1 MKEGFNDLLP
11 NLTTMRFLFII
22 IFTFFSIHSIISQE
36 MNAEKLLEI
45 IQQESDTLKTSG
57 NTYQFLI
64 KDVMLICIFDE
75 NANRMRIVSPIIE
88 REKIGEEELLNALV
102 ANFHSAL
109 DVKYALSDEVIW
121 SVFIHP
127 LKQLTEEQVIDAI
140 KQVYTAAITFGGS
153 YSSTNLVFPGNT
165 KKKEKT
171 LPKVL
176 KKT

>member
-1 MKEGFNDLLP
+1 MRSLL
-11 NLTTMRFLFII
+11 LL
-22 IFTFFSIHSIISQE
+22 FFSLFAFNTGFSQE
-36 MNAEKLLEI
+36 MNPDKLLEI
-45 IQQESDTLKTSG
+45 LQRESDTLQVNG
-57 NTYQFLI
+57 NQYQFLVDNTI
-64 KDVMLICIFDE
+64 LICLFDE
-75 NANRMRIVSPIIE
+75 NANRMRIISPIVE

-127 LKQLTEEQVIDAI
+127 LKELSEQQVADAI
-140 KQVYTAAITFGGS
+140 QQVYTAARTFGGS
-153 YSSTNLVFPGNT
+153 YSSTNLIFPGNT
-165 KKKEKT
+165 KKNEKT

>member
-1 MKEGFNDLLP
+1 MRSLLLLIFALLAFNTGF
-11 NLTTMRFLFII
+11 
-22 IFTFFSIHSIISQE
+22 SQQ
-36 MNAEKLLEI
+36 MNPDKLLEI
-45 IQQESDTLKTSG
+45 MQRESDTLQVNG
-57 NTYQFLI
+57 NSYQFI
-64 KDVMLICIFDE
+64 VDNTMLICVFDE
-75 NANRMRIVSPIIE
+75 SANRMRIISPIVE

-127 LKQLTEEQVIDAI
+127 LRELSEEQVADAI
-140 KQVYTAAITFGGS
+140 QQVYTAARTFGGS

-165 KKKEKT
+165 KKNEKT

>member
-1 MKEGFNDLLP
+1 MRSLLLLLFALFAFNTGF
-11 NLTTMRFLFII
+11 
-22 IFTFFSIHSIISQE
+22 SQQ
-36 MNAEKLLEI
+36 MNPDKLLEI
-45 IQQESDTLKTSG
+45 MQRESDTLQVNG
-57 NTYQFLI
+57 NSYQFI
-64 KDVMLICIFDE
+64 VDNTMLICVFDGS
-75 NANRMRIVSPIIE
+75 ANRMRIISPIVE

-127 LKQLTEEQVIDAI
+127 LRELSEEQVADAI
-140 KQVYTAAITFGGS
+140 QQVYTAARTFGGS

-165 KKKEKT
+165 KKNEKT

>member
-1 MKEGFNDLLP
+1 
-11 NLTTMRFLFII
+11 MRYLITIMLVLFVLNA
-22 IFTFFSIHSIISQE
+22 SVSQE
-36 MNAEKLLEI
+36 MNADSLLEI
-45 IQQESDTLKTSG
+45 LEEQSDTLKVNG
-57 NTYQFLI
+57 NSYQFLVN
-64 KDVMLICIFDE
+64 DAVLICVFDE
-75 NANRMRIVSPIIE
+75 NANRMRIISPIVE

-109 DVKYALSDEVIW
+109 DVKYALSDEIIW

-127 LKQLTEEQVIDAI
+127 LKELSKEQVIDAV
-140 KQVYTAAITFGGS
+140 KQVYTAAKTFGDS

-171 LPKVL
+171 LPKIL

>member
-1 MKEGFNDLLP
+1 MRSLLLLLFALFAFN
-11 NLTTMRFLFII
+11 TW
-22 IFTFFSIHSIISQE
+22 FSQQ
-36 MNAEKLLEI
+36 MNPDKLLEI
-45 IQQESDTLKTSG
+45 MQRESDTLQVNG
-57 NTYQFLI
+57 NSYQFI
-64 KDVMLICIFDE
+64 VDNTMLICVFDE
-75 NANRMRIVSPIIE
+75 NANRMRIISPIVE

-121 SVFIHP
+121 SVFVHP
-127 LKQLTEEQVIDAI
+127 LKELSEEQVVDAI
-140 KQVYTAAITFGGS
+140 QQVYTAARTFGGS

-165 KKKEKT
+165 KKNEKT

>member
-1 MKEGFNDLLP
+1 MRSLL
-11 NLTTMRFLFII
+11 LLV
-22 IFTFFSIHSIISQE
+22 FTFLAFNTGFSQE
-36 MNAEKLLEI
+36 MNGDKLLEI
-45 IQQESDTLKTSG
+45 LQRESDTLQVNG
-57 NTYQFLI
+57 NSFQFL
-64 KDVMLICIFDE
+64 VENTMLICVFDE
-75 NANRMRIVSPIIE
+75 NANRMRIISPIVE

-121 SVFIHP
+121 SVYIHP
-127 LKQLTEEQVIDAI
+127 LKELSEEQVADAVQ
-140 KQVYTAAITFGGS
+140 QVYTAARTFGGS

-165 KKKEKT
+165 KRKEKT